1 VEITA
6 AEQHLAG
13 LRRKEQQ
20 LRDIARNDRHTRPG
34 AGAED
39 TEGK

>member
-1 VEITA
+1 MEVTA

-20 LRDIARNDRHTRPG
+20 LTEITRNDRRDHLARGP
-34 AGAED
+34 EN
-39 TEGK
+39 